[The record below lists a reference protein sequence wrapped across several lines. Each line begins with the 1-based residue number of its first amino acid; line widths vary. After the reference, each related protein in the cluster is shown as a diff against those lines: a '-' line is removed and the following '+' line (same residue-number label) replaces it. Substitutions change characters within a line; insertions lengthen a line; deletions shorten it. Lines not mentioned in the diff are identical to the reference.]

1 MKLVLGTF
9 ARTGIEA
16 VVGRN
21 LAAGVRTALRHYA
34 GRERSV
40 AMEELLDRVCLERLG
55 HVGTG
60 IELVL
65 DAETEEALERRAR
78 EHGGTVEQLAAH
90 AVLAYLADRDAQ
102 PAVSSR

>member
-1 MKLVLGTF
+1 MKLLLGTF
-9 ARTGIEA
+9 ARAGIEA
-16 VVGRN
+16 VGGRD

-34 GRERSV
+34 RREDSV
-40 AMEELLDRVCLERLG
+40 ATGELFDRASLERLG

-78 EHGGTVEQLAAH
+78 EYGGTVEQLATH
-90 AVLAYLADRDAQ
+90 AVLVYLADRDVQ
-102 PAVSSR
+102 LGVSSR